1 MVNNVVLAG
10 RLVADPEHRQT
21 QTGKGV
27 ANLRIAV
34 DRKGREKETDFFN
47 VTAWGQSADFACTYL
62 SKGRLV
68 AVTGRLQV
76 RSYTDKEGQNKQA
89 FEIVADTIQPLD
101 SMKRDETSAPVQS
114 QPSKGKS
121 APALDMEI
129 EDPFAE

>member
-1 MVNNVVLAG
+1 MINNVVLAG

-76 RSYTDKEGQNKQA
+76 RAYTDKEGQQKQS
-89 FEIVADTIQPLD
+89 FEIVADSIQPLD
-101 SMKRDETSAPVQS
+101 SNRSATEGGTSAPQKASTPVVS
-114 QPSKGKS
+114 NE
-121 APALDMEI
+121 EI